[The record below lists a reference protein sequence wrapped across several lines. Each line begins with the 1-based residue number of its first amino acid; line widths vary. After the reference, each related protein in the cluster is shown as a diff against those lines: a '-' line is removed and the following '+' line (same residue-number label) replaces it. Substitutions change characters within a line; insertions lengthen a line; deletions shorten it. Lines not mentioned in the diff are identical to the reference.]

1 MLRRWVRTASGFSPP
16 TTSFFAL
23 RSFLTSFMG
32 LRVRP
37 RLKRRRMRAR
47 KRSTSASVFMSRS
60 CSRSVPRKE
69 NLRKVRFLGASATRA
84 SSSDCGGGK
93 EKRGRGGERRVG
105 GGGRLEKHPR
115 GEAQALKKTPSPIA
129 RSGSGREASTAA
141 RRATRARDDV
151 VDVNEREDRASR
163 DVRARVSTRSAV
175 AGAHFADAR
184 RARVPVP
191 SSCRRTGDVKPRT
204 TRGRASR
211 DVGRRADECVRVT
224 HHL

>member
-16 TTSFFAL
+16 VTSFFAL

-84 SSSDCGGGK
+84 SSSDCGGGE

-105 GGGRLEKHPR
+105 SGGRLEKHPR
-115 GEAQALKKTPSPIA
+115 GGSSPKKTPSPIA

-141 RRATRARDDV
+141 RRATRARDDD
-151 VDVNEREDRASR
+151 VDVHEREDLASR

-175 AGAHFADAR
+175 AGAHFADPR

-191 SSCRRTGDVKPRT
+191 SSCRRTGDGKPRT

-211 DVGRRADECVRVT
+211 DVGRRADEGVRVT

>member
-93 EKRGRGGERRVG
+93 EKRGRGGERRAG

-115 GEAQALKKTPSPIA
+115 GEAQALKKLRRRSRA
-129 RSGSGREASTAA
+129 RGPAGRHRRRRGA
-141 RRATRARDDV
+141 RHARATTSSMSTSART
-151 VDVNEREDRASR
+151 ERRGTFARASR
-163 DVRARVSTRSAV
+163 
-175 AGAHFADAR
+175 
-184 RARVPVP
+184 
-191 SSCRRTGDVKPRT
+191 
-204 TRGRASR
+204 RGRRWPARISR
-211 DVGRRADECVRVT
+211 THGVRGFPSPRHAAGPET
-224 HHL
+224 